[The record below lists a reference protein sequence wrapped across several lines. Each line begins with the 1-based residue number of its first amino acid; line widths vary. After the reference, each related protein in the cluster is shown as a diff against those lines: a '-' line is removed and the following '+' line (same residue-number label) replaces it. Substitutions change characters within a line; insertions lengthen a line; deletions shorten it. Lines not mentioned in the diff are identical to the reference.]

1 MWPSVSVRLCRSPT
15 QVRSRVMG
23 DKHSQEDQVITIEEF
38 TERHWAQ
45 IREIA
50 RLKLD
55 QNAYEGNQFK
65 CTVAA
70 FLEWL
75 ADQPFN
81 VGIEITGLDN
91 DPPTNLIM

>member
-1 MWPSVSVRLCRSPT
+1 
-15 QVRSRVMG
+15 MG

-38 TERHWAQ
+38 TEKHWAQ
-45 IREIA
+45 IRERA
-50 RLKLD
+50 RYKLD
-55 QNAYEGNQFK
+55 QNQYESNQFK

-81 VGIEITGLDN
+81 VGIDITDMASE
-91 DPPTNLIM
+91 PPTELLM

>member
-1 MWPSVSVRLCRSPT
+1 MA
-15 QVRSRVMG
+15 
-23 DKHSQEDQVITIEEF
+23 QEDQVITLEEF
-38 TERHWAQ
+38 TQKHWAQ
-45 IREIA
+45 IRERA
-50 RLKLD
+50 LLKVD
-55 QNAYEGNQFK
+55 QNLYEGNQFK

-81 VGIEITGLDN
+81 VGIEIKEMDN